1 MRETILNIL
10 KKKELAGWIVTE
22 ENLASTELFFV
33 KNKLD
38 QNRLCET
45 TETTVEVFVDFE
57 EAGENGVERYK
68 GKGEALLSAGDS
80 AEEIE
85 ARIDNAIVSARFVKN
100 KWYPMATNDAQAKVP
115 SDASAQP
122 DAGTAAFETA
132 LHAGADAK
140 SAAFDTASSSN
151 TETLKTQYDAL
162 YEALFADYGMSS
174 QVNSVELF
182 AVDGT
187 RHVLTSTGTE
197 VTYPVHRF
205 VFELVTDAEGATESV
220 EIFNDY
226 TFGLL
231 DVEQVRDVVKT
242 QLADTEA
249 RAAAVKAPKLENIN
263 VILRG
268 SAVEDLLSLYVVQ
281 ASDEAV
287 YNGFSRAKIG
297 ERFTGENALQS
308 LNIRMDPGLP
318 HAVGKAPIDED
329 GVLLHPYDLYRDSV
343 VQNFRTSQQFSSY
356 MNRENIGSPIPF
368 VVEGSDTPYEDFLD
382 EDYLEIYVFSS
393 FVSSPI
399 EGDFG
404 GEYRLAKLVQNGK
417 TTYITGG
424 SLSENL
430 FEAQDR
436 MVFSKECEKRENSLA
451 PKAILIRKK

>member
-22 ENLASTELFFV
+22 EQLASTELFFV

-57 EAGENGVERYK
+57 EAGADGVERYK
-68 GKGEALLSAGDS
+68 GKAEALLSAGDS
-80 AEEIE
+80 PEEIE

-100 KWYPMATNDAQAKVP
+100 KWYPMATNDAQAKVTSEQSHTEP
-115 SDASAQP
+115 
-122 DAGTAAFETA
+122 
-132 LHAGADAK
+132 
-140 SAAFDTASSSN
+140 SN

-162 YEALFADYGMSS
+162 YEALFTDYGMSS

-187 RHVLTSTGTE
+187 RHVKTSTGTE

-268 SAVEDLLSLYVVQ
+268 SAVEDLLSTYVVQ

-297 ERFTGENALQS
+297 ERFTGEDALQP
-308 LNIRMDPGLP
+308 LNIRMDPTLS
-318 HAVGKAPIDED
+318 HAVAKAPIDKD
-329 GVLLHPYDLYRDSV
+329 GVLLHSYDLYRDSV

-356 MNRENIGSPIPF
+356 MDRENIGSPIPF
-368 VVEGSDTPYEDFLD
+368 VVEGSDTPYDAFLD

-393 FVSSPI
+393 FVASPI

-430 FEAQDR
+430 FDAQDR

>member
-100 KWYPMATNDAQAKVP
+100 KWYPMATNDVQAKVS
-115 SDASAQP
+115 SDVSAQP
-122 DAGTAAFETA
+122 DSGTAAFETA

-151 TETLKTQYDAL
+151 TETLKIQYDAL
-162 YEALFADYGMSS
+162 YEALFTDYGMSS

-356 MNRENIGSPIPF
+356 MNRENIGSPTPF

>member
-57 EAGENGVERYK
+57 ETSEDGVERYK
-68 GKGEALLSAGDS
+68 GKAEALLSAGDS

-100 KWYPMATNDAQAKVP
+100 KWYPMATNDVRAKVS
-115 SDASAQP
+115 SDVSAQP
-122 DAGTAAFETA
+122 DAETAAFEAA

-151 TETLKTQYDAL
+151 TETLKIQYDAL

-174 QVNSVELF
+174 KVNSVEIF

-226 TFGLL
+226 TFGLI

>member
-57 EAGENGVERYK
+57 EAGEDGVERYK

-100 KWYPMATNDAQAKVP
+100 KWYPMATNDVRAKAPSSTSTP
-115 SDASAQP
+115 SDTGTTASTSSIAS
-122 DAGTAAFETA
+122 DTV
-132 LHAGADAK
+132 
-140 SAAFDTASSSN
+140 SSMSSDTASPSN
-151 TETLKTQYDAL
+151 TKTLKTQYDAL

-205 VFELVTDAEGATESV
+205 VFELVTDAKGATESV

-249 RAAAVKAPKLENIN
+249 RAAAVKTPKLENIN

-287 YNGFSRAKIG
+287 YSGFSRAKIG
-297 ERFTGENALQS
+297 ERFTGENALQP
-308 LNIRMDPGLP
+308 LNIRMDPSLS
-318 HAVGKAPIDED
+318 HAVDKAPIDKD

-356 MNRENIGSPIPF
+356 MDRENIGSPIPF

-417 TTYITGG
+417 TTFITGG

>member
-57 EAGENGVERYK
+57 ETSEDGVERYK
-68 GKGEALLSAGDS
+68 GKAEALLSAGDS

-100 KWYPMATNDAQAKVP
+100 KWYPMATNDVQAKVS

-132 LHAGADAK
+132 FHAGADAK
-140 SAAFDTASSSN
+140 SAAFETSSSSN
-151 TETLKTQYDAL
+151 TETLKIQYDAL
-162 YEALFADYGMSS
+162 YEALFTDYGMSS

>member
-1 MRETILNIL
+1 MLETILNIL

-57 EAGENGVERYK
+57 EAGEDGVERYK

-85 ARIDNAIVSARFVKN
+85 ARIDNAIVSACFVKN
-100 KWYPMATNDAQAKVP
+100 KWYPMATNDVRAKAPSSTSTP
-115 SDASAQP
+115 SDTGTTASTSSMAS
-122 DAGTAAFETA
+122 DTV
-132 LHAGADAK
+132 
-140 SAAFDTASSSN
+140 SSMSSDTASPSN

-205 VFELVTDAEGATESV
+205 VFELVTDAKGATESV

-231 DVEQVRDVVKT
+231 DVEQMRDVVKT

-287 YNGFSRAKIG
+287 YSGFSRAKIG
-297 ERFTGENALQS
+297 ERFTGENALQP
-308 LNIRMDPGLP
+308 LNIRMDPSLS
-318 HAVGKAPIDED
+318 HAVDKAPIDKD

-356 MNRENIGSPIPF
+356 MDRENIGSPIPF

-417 TTYITGG
+417 TTFITGG

>member
-57 EAGENGVERYK
+57 ETSEDGVERYK
-68 GKGEALLSAGDS
+68 GKAEALLSAGDS

-100 KWYPMATNDAQAKVP
+100 KWYPMATNDVRAKVS

-132 LHAGADAK
+132 FHAGADAK
-140 SAAFDTASSSN
+140 SAAFETSSSSN
-151 TETLKTQYDAL
+151 TETLKIQYDAL
-162 YEALFADYGMSS
+162 YEALFTDYGMSS

>member
-57 EAGENGVERYK
+57 EAGEDGVERYK

-100 KWYPMATNDAQAKVP
+100 KWYPMATNDVRAKAPSSTSTP
-115 SDASAQP
+115 SDTGTTASTSSMAS
-122 DAGTAAFETA
+122 DTV
-132 LHAGADAK
+132 
-140 SAAFDTASSSN
+140 SSMSSDTASPSN

-205 VFELVTDAEGATESV
+205 VFELVTDAKGATESV

-287 YNGFSRAKIG
+287 YSGFSRAKIG

-318 HAVGKAPIDED
+318 HAVGKAPIDQD
-329 GVLLHPYDLYRDSV
+329 GVLLHPYDLYRNSV

-356 MNRENIGSPIPF
+356 MNRDNIGSPIPF

-417 TTYITGG
+417 TTFITGG

>member
-22 ENLASTELFFV
+22 EQLASTELFFV

-57 EAGENGVERYK
+57 EAGADGVERYK
-68 GKGEALLSAGDS
+68 GKAEALLSAGDS
-80 AEEIE
+80 PEEIE

-100 KWYPMATNDAQAKVP
+100 KWYPMATNDAQAKVTSEQSHTEP
-115 SDASAQP
+115 
-122 DAGTAAFETA
+122 
-132 LHAGADAK
+132 
-140 SAAFDTASSSN
+140 SN

-162 YEALFADYGMSS
+162 YEALFTDYGMSS

-187 RHVLTSTGTE
+187 RHVETSTGTE

-268 SAVEDLLSLYVVQ
+268 SAVEDLLSTYVVQ

-297 ERFTGENALQS
+297 ERFTGEDALQP
-308 LNIRMDPGLP
+308 LNIRMDPTLS
-318 HAVGKAPIDED
+318 HAVAKAPIDKD
-329 GVLLHPYDLYRDSV
+329 GVLLHSYDLYRDSV

-356 MNRENIGSPIPF
+356 MDRENIGSPIPF
-368 VVEGSDTPYEDFLD
+368 VVEGSDTPYDAFLD

-393 FVSSPI
+393 FVASPI

-430 FEAQDR
+430 FDAQDR

>member
-22 ENLASTELFFV
+22 EQLASTELFFV

-57 EAGENGVERYK
+57 EAGADGVERYK
-68 GKGEALLSAGDS
+68 GKAEALLSAGDS
-80 AEEIE
+80 PEEIE

-100 KWYPMATNDAQAKVP
+100 KWYPMATNDAQAKVTSEQSHTEP
-115 SDASAQP
+115 
-122 DAGTAAFETA
+122 
-132 LHAGADAK
+132 
-140 SAAFDTASSSN
+140 SN

-162 YEALFADYGMSS
+162 YEALFTDYGMSS

-187 RHVLTSTGTE
+187 RHVETSTGTK

-268 SAVEDLLSLYVVQ
+268 SAVEDLLSTYVVQ

-297 ERFTGENALQS
+297 ERFTGEDALQP
-308 LNIRMDPGLP
+308 LNIRMDPTLS
-318 HAVGKAPIDED
+318 HAVAKAPIDKD
-329 GVLLHPYDLYRDSV
+329 GVLLHSYDLYRDSV

-356 MNRENIGSPIPF
+356 MDRENIGSPIPF
-368 VVEGSDTPYEDFLD
+368 VVEGSDTPYDAFLD

-393 FVSSPI
+393 FVASPI

-430 FEAQDR
+430 FDAQDR

>member
-22 ENLASTELFFV
+22 EQLASTELFFV

-57 EAGENGVERYK
+57 EAGADGVERYK
-68 GKGEALLSAGDS
+68 GKAEALLSAGDS
-80 AEEIE
+80 PEEIE

-100 KWYPMATNDAQAKVP
+100 KWYPMATNDAQAKVTSEQSHTEP
-115 SDASAQP
+115 
-122 DAGTAAFETA
+122 
-132 LHAGADAK
+132 
-140 SAAFDTASSSN
+140 SN

-162 YEALFADYGMSS
+162 YEALFTDYGMSS

-187 RHVLTSTGTE
+187 RHVETSTGTE

-268 SAVEDLLSLYVVQ
+268 SAVEDLLNTYVVQ
-281 ASDEAV
+281 DSDEAV

-297 ERFTGENALQS
+297 ERFTGEDALQP
-308 LNIRMDPGLP
+308 LNIRMDPTLS
-318 HAVGKAPIDED
+318 HAVAKAPIDKD
-329 GVLLHPYDLYRDSV
+329 GVLLHSYDLYRDSV

-356 MNRENIGSPIPF
+356 MDRENIGSPIPF
-368 VVEGSDTPYEDFLD
+368 VVEGSDTPYDAFLD

-393 FVSSPI
+393 FVASPI

-430 FEAQDR
+430 FDAQDR

>member
-57 EAGENGVERYK
+57 EAGEDGVERYK

-85 ARIDNAIVSARFVKN
+85 TRIDNAIVSARFVKN
-100 KWYPMATNDAQAKVP
+100 KWYPMATNDAQAKVS
-115 SDASAQP
+115 SDALAQP
-122 DAGTAAFETA
+122 DAGTAAFDAA

-140 SAAFDTASSSN
+140 STAFDTASPSN

-287 YNGFSRAKIG
+287 YSGFSRAKIG
-297 ERFTGENALQS
+297 ERFTGENALQP
-308 LNIRMDPGLP
+308 LNIRMDPSLS
-318 HAVGKAPIDED
+318 HAVDKAPIDED

-343 VQNFRTSQQFSSY
+343 VQNFRTTQQFSSY

-417 TTYITGG
+417 TTFITGG

>member
-57 EAGENGVERYK
+57 ETSEDGVERYK
-68 GKGEALLSAGDS
+68 GKAEALLSAGDS

-100 KWYPMATNDAQAKVP
+100 KWYPMATNDVQAKVS

-132 LHAGADAK
+132 FHAGADAK
-140 SAAFDTASSSN
+140 SAAFETSSSSN
-151 TETLKTQYDAL
+151 TETLKIQYDAL
-162 YEALFADYGMSS
+162 YEALFTDYGMSS

-417 TTYITGG
+417 TTHITGG

>member
-57 EAGENGVERYK
+57 EAGEDGVERYK

-100 KWYPMATNDAQAKVP
+100 KWYPMATNDVRAKAPSSTSTP
-115 SDASAQP
+115 SDTGTTASTSSMAS
-122 DAGTAAFETA
+122 DTV
-132 LHAGADAK
+132 
-140 SAAFDTASSSN
+140 SSMSSDTASPSN

-205 VFELVTDAEGATESV
+205 VFELVTDAKGATESV

-287 YNGFSRAKIG
+287 YSGFSRAKIG
-297 ERFTGENALQS
+297 ERFTGENALQP
-308 LNIRMDPGLP
+308 LNIRMDPSLS
-318 HAVGKAPIDED
+318 HAVDKAPIDKD

-356 MNRENIGSPIPF
+356 MDRENIGSPIPF

-417 TTYITGG
+417 TTFITGG

>member
-22 ENLASTELFFV
+22 EQLASTELFFV

-57 EAGENGVERYK
+57 EAGADGVERYK
-68 GKGEALLSAGDS
+68 GKAEALLSAGDS
-80 AEEIE
+80 PEEIE

-100 KWYPMATNDAQAKVP
+100 KWYPMATNDAQAKVTSEQSHTEP
-115 SDASAQP
+115 
-122 DAGTAAFETA
+122 
-132 LHAGADAK
+132 
-140 SAAFDTASSSN
+140 SN

-162 YEALFADYGMSS
+162 YEALFTDYGMSS

-187 RHVLTSTGTE
+187 RHVETSTGTE

-249 RAAAVKAPKLENIN
+249 RADAVKAPKLENIN

-268 SAVEDLLSLYVVQ
+268 SAVEDLLSTYVVQ

-297 ERFTGENALQS
+297 ERFTGEDALQP
-308 LNIRMDPGLP
+308 LNIRMDPTLS
-318 HAVGKAPIDED
+318 HAVAKAPIDKD
-329 GVLLHPYDLYRDSV
+329 GVLLHSYDLYRDSV

-356 MNRENIGSPIPF
+356 MDRENIGSPIPF
-368 VVEGSDTPYEDFLD
+368 VVEGSDTPYDAFLD

-393 FVSSPI
+393 FVASPI

-430 FEAQDR
+430 FDAQDR

>member
-1 MRETILNIL
+1 MIESILNIL
-10 KKKELAGWIVTE
+10 QKKELAGWILTE
-22 ENLASTELFFV
+22 EQSASTELFFV

-45 TETTVEVFVDFE
+45 TETTIEVFVDFE
-57 EAGENGVERYK
+57 EAGEEGVERYK
-68 GKGEALLSAGDS
+68 GKAKALISAGDS

-85 ARIDNAIVSARFVKN
+85 KRIDNAMVSARFVKN
-100 KWYPMATNDAQAKVP
+100 KWYPMANNEGKESPMPT
-115 SDASAQP
+115 
-122 DAGTAAFETA
+122 TF
-132 LHAGADAK
+132 L
-140 SAAFDTASSSN
+140 SSN

-162 YEALFADYGMSS
+162 YEALFTDYGMSS

-182 AVDGT
+182 AVDGV
-187 RHVLTSTGTE
+187 RRVITSTGTD

-205 VFELVTDAEGATESV
+205 VFELVTDAKGSSESV

-226 TFGLL
+226 SFGLL
-231 DVEQVRDVVKT
+231 DIEQVREVVKT

-249 RAAAVKAPKLENIN
+249 RAAAEKAPNLENIN
-263 VILRG
+263 IILRG
-268 SAVEDLLSLYVVQ
+268 SAVEDLLKIYVVQ

-287 YNGFSRAKIG
+287 YSGFSRAKMG
-297 ERFTGENALQS
+297 ECFTGENALQP
-308 LNIRMDPGLP
+308 LNIRMDPSLD
-318 HAVGKAPIDED
+318 HAVGKAPIDKD
-329 GVLLHPYDLYRDSV
+329 GVLLHPYALYSDSV
-343 VQNFRTSQQFSSY
+343 VQNLRSSQQFSSY

-368 VVEGSDTPYEDFLD
+368 VVDGSDTSYDSFFE

-393 FVSSPI
+393 FVASPI

-417 TTYITGG
+417 ATYITGG

-430 FEAQDR
+430 FDAQDR
-436 MVFSKECEKRENSLA
+436 MVFSKEQEKHQNSLT

>member
-22 ENLASTELFFV
+22 EQLASTELFFV

-57 EAGENGVERYK
+57 EAGADGVERYK
-68 GKGEALLSAGDS
+68 GKAEALLSAGDS
-80 AEEIE
+80 PEEIE

-100 KWYPMATNDAQAKVP
+100 KWYPIASNDAQAKVTSEQSHTEP
-115 SDASAQP
+115 
-122 DAGTAAFETA
+122 
-132 LHAGADAK
+132 
-140 SAAFDTASSSN
+140 SN

-162 YEALFADYGMSS
+162 YEVLFTDYGMSS

-187 RHVLTSTGTE
+187 RHVKTSTGTE

-268 SAVEDLLSLYVVQ
+268 SAVEDLLRLYVVQ

-297 ERFTGENALQS
+297 ERFTGEDALQP
-308 LNIRMDPGLP
+308 LNIRMDPTLS
-318 HAVGKAPIDED
+318 HAVAKAPIDKD

-356 MNRENIGSPIPF
+356 MDRENIGSPIPF
-368 VVEGSDTPYEDFLD
+368 VVEGSDTPYDAFLD

-393 FVSSPI
+393 FVASPI

-430 FEAQDR
+430 FDAQDR

>member
-22 ENLASTELFFV
+22 EKLASTELFFV

-57 EAGENGVERYK
+57 EAGADGVERYK
-68 GKGEALLSAGDS
+68 GKAEALLSAGDS
-80 AEEIE
+80 PEEIE

-100 KWYPMATNDAQAKVP
+100 KWYPMAINDAQAKVTSEQSHTEP
-115 SDASAQP
+115 
-122 DAGTAAFETA
+122 
-132 LHAGADAK
+132 
-140 SAAFDTASSSN
+140 SN

-162 YEALFADYGMSS
+162 YEALFTDYGMSS

-187 RHVLTSTGTE
+187 RHVETSTGTE

-268 SAVEDLLSLYVVQ
+268 SAVEDLLSTYVVQ

-297 ERFTGENALQS
+297 ERFTGEDALQP
-308 LNIRMDPGLP
+308 LNIRMDPTLS
-318 HAVGKAPIDED
+318 HAVAKAPIDKD
-329 GVLLHPYDLYRDSV
+329 GVLLHSYDLYRDSV

-356 MNRENIGSPIPF
+356 MDRENIGSPIPF
-368 VVEGSDTPYEDFLD
+368 VVEGSDTPYDAFLD

-393 FVSSPI
+393 FVASPI

-430 FEAQDR
+430 FDAQDR

>member
-85 ARIDNAIVSARFVKN
+85 TRIDNAIVSARFVKN
-100 KWYPMATNDAQAKVP
+100 KWYPMATNDVQANAS
-115 SDASAQP
+115 SD
-122 DAGTAAFETA
+122 TT
-132 LHAGADAK
+132 
-140 SAAFDTASSSN
+140 SSSN
-151 TETLKTQYDAL
+151 TETLKMQYDAL
-162 YEALFADYGMSS
+162 HEALFTDYGMSS
-174 QVNSVELF
+174 KVNSVELF

-187 RHVLTSTGTE
+187 RHVVTSTGTE

-268 SAVEDLLSLYVVQ
+268 SAVEDLLKLYVVQ

-287 YNGFSRAKIG
+287 YSGFSRAKIG
-297 ERFTGENALQS
+297 ERFTGENALQP
-308 LNIRMDPGLP
+308 LNIRMDPALS
-318 HAVGKAPIDED
+318 HAVGKAPIDAD

>member
-1 MRETILNIL
+1 M
-10 KKKELAGWIVTE
+10 
-22 ENLASTELFFV
+22 
-33 KNKLD
+33 
-38 QNRLCET
+38 
-45 TETTVEVFVDFE
+45 
-57 EAGENGVERYK
+57 
-68 GKGEALLSAGDS
+68 
-80 AEEIE
+80 
-85 ARIDNAIVSARFVKN
+85 
-100 KWYPMATNDAQAKVP
+100 
-115 SDASAQP
+115 
-122 DAGTAAFETA
+122 
-132 LHAGADAK
+132 
-140 SAAFDTASSSN
+140 
-151 TETLKTQYDAL
+151 
-162 YEALFADYGMSS
+162 
-174 QVNSVELF
+174 
-182 AVDGT
+182 
-187 RHVLTSTGTE
+187 
-197 VTYPVHRF
+197 
-205 VFELVTDAEGATESV
+205 
-220 EIFNDY
+220 
-226 TFGLL
+226 
-231 DVEQVRDVVKT
+231 EQVRDVVKT

-318 HAVGKAPIDED
+318 HAVGKAPIDQD
-329 GVLLHPYDLYRDSV
+329 GVLLHPYDLYRNSV

-356 MNRENIGSPIPF
+356 MNRDNIGSPIPF
-368 VVEGSDTPYEDFLD
+368 VVEGSDTLYEDFLD